1 MIPKLNNK
9 VMKRNSQ
16 KNRVNILMALTLMSA
31 FALSTSAD
39 NRSTEE
45 MLAEA
50 HAALVERGIEP
61 SRCCAPGTEAEKM
74 QILYELD
81 GLAVVGYPSGGFA
94 VIAKDCRHKALWG
107 YSSSTFSDT
116 TPAPAFLALMKSFNS
131 SLAEERE
138 ALGDTH
144 SEPDSGV
151 RAPFKVSE
159 PLAPLIKTQWYQ
171 HAPYNNQTPIV
182 DGEHCMTG
190 CTATALAQVVNYYGR
205 PTQFH
210 GEGSASYGRD
220 IYHYTDRIYVNL
232 ETLSWD
238 FDKMVNNYEQE
249 EYTDEQ
255 AQTVSSLMYACGLGL
270 HVVYG
275 LTGTAGAITCHP
287 PLSFFNYKLTTAS
300 IKDLD
305 EGDPIIYQMVDHAM
319 IIDGYDENGFL
330 HFNFGWGGR
339 DDGYYDL
346 LDGDFKYHYE
356 NYDGSRL
363 GLAVKYIDKTTAEG
377 NTYFFNPRNHKALFE
392 APLKIDATH
401 LVERDVVLRKTV
413 NIDGEDYAVFYD
425 TADLKPYH
433 GTDVRSFTLEEGF
446 TTVPFSLTRDCKEVT
461 EVHLPSTLERV
472 PASSL
477 DAKSITDIYC
487 AALVPPAAEKH
498 ALPWPALV
506 IQSIDVTLHVP
517 EEAVEAY
524 RQAAEWSRMTRI
536 VPIEDETGVESV
548 GLNESGYVGS
558 EGGVMTFRAADKPL
572 AVRIVSVA
580 GAVVR
585 AFNIAPREQETVA
598 DLPAGVYIIDVNG
611 RTFKVRG
618 GQAF

>member
-1 MIPKLNNK
+1 
-9 VMKRNSQ
+9 MKRNTLKVQ
-16 KNRVNILMALTLMSA
+16 TNILRLMGLMLMSA

-39 NRSTEE
+39 NRSTDEL
-45 MLAEA
+45 LAEA

-94 VIAKDCRHKALWG
+94 VIAKDNRHKALWG
-107 YSSSTFSDT
+107 YSSSAFSDT

-171 HAPYNNQTPIV
+171 RAPYNNQTPIL

-190 CTATALAQVVNYYGR
+190 CSATALAQVVNYYGY

-210 GEGSASYGRD
+210 GEGYALVISE
-220 IYHYTDRIYVNL
+220 DRQYKEKIN

-238 FDKMVNNYEQE
+238 FDKMVNNYDQE

-255 AQTVSSLMYACGLGL
+255 ALAVSSLMYACGLGI

-275 LTGTAGAITCHP
+275 LTATAGAIYYKP
-287 PLSFFNYKLTTAS
+287 SFVNYKITAAS
-300 IKDLD
+300 LKDLD
-305 EGDPIIYQMVDHAM
+305 EGDPIIYQAVDHVM

-339 DDGYYDL
+339 DDGYYDM
-346 LDGDFKYHYE
+346 LDGDFKYHDD
-356 NYDGSRL
+356 NYDGSHL
-363 GLAVKYIDKTTAEG
+363 GKAVKYIDKTTTEG
-377 NTYFFNPRNHKALFE
+377 NTYYFNPRNHKALFE
-392 APLKIDATH
+392 APLKVDATH

-413 NIDGEDYAVFYD
+413 NIGGADYDVNYESAELIDYQ
-425 TADLKPYH
+425 

-446 TTVPFSLTRDCKEVT
+446 TTVPVRLTRDCKEVT
-461 EVHLPSTLERV
+461 EVHLPSTLESV

-524 RQAAEWSRMTRI
+524 RQADEWSRMTRI
-536 VPIEDETGVESV
+536 VPIEDKTGVESV
-548 GLNESGYVGS
+548 GLTESGCVGMV
-558 EGGVMTFRAADKPL
+558 GGVMTFKADDKPL
-572 AVRIVSVA
+572 AVRIVNVA

-585 AFNIAPREQETVA
+585 TLNLAPWEQTTVD

-611 RTFKVRG
+611 RTFKMRG
-618 GQAF
+618 GQGF